1 MNVHRSHDIPVIRNS
16 IFEPF
21 LAAARRIGVPIER
34 HLRRAHLPTIEEQK
48 PDLFLPEIPT
58 WRFVQSVAQTQG
70 IATYGILC
78 LETIRFIELSSLSPL
93 ISNCANLNQLLQ
105 RVCAAAPLMSNSARY
120 QLENRN
126 DLIFFCNRGRRLL
139 PDDIHAQLFQ
149 VFGMIQLVQLATGP
163 GWRPEE
169 VHFTFA
175 HDAAV
180 EKAPQLN
187 PSRILFSCPVPG
199 ILFSRHLLPMATR
212 NIVSEHRQVKSLPT
226 AFHEQLSEIIGTYLG
241 GARIDKVL
249 AAEIIGVS
257 PRTLQRRLE
266 EERTSFHEVL
276 EQLRL
281 QKAKAMLEEPGVKL
295 IEIAFELGY
304 ENPPSFTR
312 AFRRWAGVTPSE
324 YRSRISGGPSI
335 GN

>member
-1 MNVHRSHDIPVIRNS
+1 MNAHRSCEIPVIRTS

-21 LAAARRIGVPIER
+21 LAAARRIGVPVDR
-34 HLRRAHLPTIEEQK
+34 HLRRAHLPAMQEQQ
-48 PDLFLPEIPT
+48 PDLLLPEIPT

-78 LETIRFIELSSLSPL
+78 LETIRFIELSSLKPL
-93 ISNCANLNQLLQ
+93 ISHCANLNQLLQ

-120 QLENRN
+120 QLETRN
-126 DLIFFCNRGRRLL
+126 DSVFFCNRGRRLL

-149 VFGMIQLVQLATGP
+149 VFGMIQLVQLAMGP

-169 VHFTFA
+169 IHFTFA

-187 PSRILFSCPVPG
+187 PSRIFFSRRAPG
-199 ILFSRHLLPMATR
+199 ILFPRHLLATATR
-212 NIVSEHRQVKSLPT
+212 EIVSECRELRSLPP
-226 AFHEQLSEIIGTYLG
+226 AFHQQLGEIIAPYLG
-241 GARIDKVL
+241 SERVDKVV

-266 EERTSFHEVL
+266 EESTSFHEVL
-276 EQLRL
+276 DHLRL
-281 QKAKAMLEEPGVKL
+281 QKAKAMLEEPGLKL

-312 AFRRWAGVTPSE
+312 AFRRWTGVTPSE
-324 YRSRISGGPSI
+324 YRCRIAGI
-335 GN
+335 R